1 MVVVVLEDNFI
12 TFVHMYIVD
21 MTGHSM
27 QKLYVIKKILYL
39 KFEVVDCLIN
49 INRNEVL

>member
-1 MVVVVLEDNFI
+1 
-12 TFVHMYIVD
+12 MYIVD

-27 QKLYVIKKILYL
+27 QKTICHKENTV
-39 KFEVVDCLIN
+39 FEVVDCLIN